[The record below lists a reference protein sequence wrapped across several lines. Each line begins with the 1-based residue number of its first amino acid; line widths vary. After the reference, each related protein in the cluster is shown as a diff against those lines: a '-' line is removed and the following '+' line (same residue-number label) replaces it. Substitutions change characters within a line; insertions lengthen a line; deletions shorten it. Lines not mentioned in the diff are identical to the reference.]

1 MPGKMMMYREG
12 GKVKK
17 MPSAA
22 ESVASG
28 NRMSAMEAA
37 EERAMRRR
45 DTMPS
50 IADTIAS
57 GNRASRLNAEDMRGV
72 RMIDEGPMSPV
83 DMQAMRMYG
92 KKGTKR

>member
-1 MPGKMMMYREG
+1 MLEVVMPGKRMMPPIG
-12 GKVKK
+12 D
-17 MPSAA
+17 
-22 ESVASG
+22 SVESG
-28 NRMSAMEAA
+28 NRMSAMESA
-37 EERAMRRR
+37 EERAMMRRR
-45 DTMPS
+45 RAAMPS

-92 KKGTKR
+92 KKGPRR